1 MHRVRLSRS
10 QRNLYNGVRQD
21 NNPALYLIGKSYRF
35 RRLELARFLAALHA
49 TVLDNPVQL
58 CVLENSG
65 ADYPDLVPRLRFGDI
80 VRVGSAD
87 EHLQSTWCSGILG
100 KPLVRH
106 TVHTDPNGYV
116 TGLDVHTHHILLD
129 GGATGTIEADLARYL
144 TTDPAGETPSVGA
157 GLAKLREAHRR
168 ETAKVEESRGRLSA
182 VVQRE
187 LADEAYHGGH
197 GHSVSDAPGTAAK
210 GVLHESATI
219 CGNAFDAILTL
230 SEAQRV
236 PLNVLVAAAA
246 VAVDASL
253 RQNTETLLVHTVDNR
268 FGDSDLNVATCLV
281 NSVAQTVR
289 FPPFASVSDVV
300 RTLDRGYVKA
310 VRR

>member
-187 LADEAYHGGH
+187 LAG
-197 GHSVSDAPGTAAK
+197 
-210 GVLHESATI
+210 
-219 CGNAFDAILTL
+219 
-230 SEAQRV
+230 
-236 PLNVLVAAAA
+236 
-246 VAVDASL
+246 
-253 RQNTETLLVHTVDNR
+253 
-268 FGDSDLNVATCLV
+268 
-281 NSVAQTVR
+281 
-289 FPPFASVSDVV
+289 
-300 RTLDRGYVKA
+300 
-310 VRR
+310 

>member
-144 TTDPAGETPSVGA
+144 TTDPAGETPVSV
-157 GLAKLREAHRR
+157 
-168 ETAKVEESRGRLSA
+168 
-182 VVQRE
+182 
-187 LADEAYHGGH
+187 
-197 GHSVSDAPGTAAK
+197 
-210 GVLHESATI
+210 
-219 CGNAFDAILTL
+219 
-230 SEAQRV
+230 RV
-236 PLNVLVAAAA
+236 
-246 VAVDASL
+246 
-253 RQNTETLLVHTVDNR
+253 
-268 FGDSDLNVATCLV
+268 
-281 NSVAQTVR
+281 
-289 FPPFASVSDVV
+289 
-300 RTLDRGYVKA
+300 
-310 VRR
+310 

>member
-100 KPLVRH
+100 SHWCGIRCTPTR
-106 TVHTDPNGYV
+106 
-116 TGLDVHTHHILLD
+116 TGM
-129 GGATGTIEADLARYL
+129 
-144 TTDPAGETPSVGA
+144 
-157 GLAKLREAHRR
+157 
-168 ETAKVEESRGRLSA
+168 
-182 VVQRE
+182 
-187 LADEAYHGGH
+187 
-197 GHSVSDAPGTAAK
+197 
-210 GVLHESATI
+210 
-219 CGNAFDAILTL
+219 
-230 SEAQRV
+230 
-236 PLNVLVAAAA
+236 
-246 VAVDASL
+246 
-253 RQNTETLLVHTVDNR
+253 
-268 FGDSDLNVATCLV
+268 
-281 NSVAQTVR
+281 
-289 FPPFASVSDVV
+289 
-300 RTLDRGYVKA
+300 
-310 VRR
+310 

>member
-129 GGATGTIEADLARYL
+129 GGATGRSKL
-144 TTDPAGETPSVGA
+144 TW
-157 GLAKLREAHRR
+157 
-168 ETAKVEESRGRLSA
+168 
-182 VVQRE
+182 
-187 LADEAYHGGH
+187 
-197 GHSVSDAPGTAAK
+197 
-210 GVLHESATI
+210 
-219 CGNAFDAILTL
+219 
-230 SEAQRV
+230 RV
-236 PLNVLVAAAA
+236 
-246 VAVDASL
+246 
-253 RQNTETLLVHTVDNR
+253 T
-268 FGDSDLNVATCLV
+268 
-281 NSVAQTVR
+281 
-289 FPPFASVSDVV
+289 
-300 RTLDRGYVKA
+300 
-310 VRR
+310 